1 MTFLKVKWNEMVTFN
16 HMAVNVPLAMLRFWN
31 LLETWRIRW
40 FQNVFELHLR
50 KIPNT
55 FIYISGGFKDLVVL
69 FSTPKLGKKKHSQFD
84 VSIFSNWVVEQ
95 PPSTRWAPYHLQMGL
110 LLEPL

>member
-1 MTFLKVKWNEMVTFN
+1 MTLLKVKWNEMVTFN
-16 HMAVNVPLAMLRFWN
+16 HLDVDVPLAMLRFWN

-40 FQNVFELHLR
+40 FQNVFELHFR

-69 FSTPKLGKKKHSQFD
+69 FSTPKLGKRF
-84 VSIFSNWVVEQ
+84 IANLTCPFFSNWVVEQ